1 MSPSHLLVIKIGGAA
16 GIDPSGLC
24 DDVAELTSE
33 GRSMV
38 LVHGAS
44 DRADRLALALG
55 HPARFLISPSGHVSR
70 YTDLQTRDIYVKAVC
85 EVNTELV
92 AALNSRGV
100 QAVGLAGDGS
110 CPLRGERKPAV
121 RAVVDGHTQTIRD
134 DYSGRLTGVEC
145 EAIGALLTRGLTPVV
160 PPLAQSER
168 DGLLNVDGDRAAAA
182 LAAAL
187 RAETLILLSNVPG
200 LLREYPDETSLAH
213 RVPADSLDQALIWA
227 QGRMKRKVISV
238 REALQAGVPRAALAD
253 ARQPQPLRRALA
265 GGGTWFG

>member
-1 MSPSHLLVIKIGGAA
+1 MSPTHLLVIKIGGTA

-24 DDVAELTSE
+24 DDVAELISQ

-44 DRADRLALALG
+44 DRADRLGLALG
-55 HPARFLISPSGHVSR
+55 HPARFLTSPSGHVSR
-70 YTDLQTRDIYVKAVC
+70 YTDLRTRDVYVQAAC
-85 EVNTELV
+85 EVNTEIV

-100 QAVGLAGDGS
+100 EAVGLAGDGS
-110 CPLRGERKPAV
+110 CPLLGERKPAV
-121 RAVVDGHTQTIRD
+121 RAVFDGRTRTIRD
-134 DYSGRLTGVEC
+134 DYSGRLTGVER
-145 EAIGALLTRGLTPVV
+145 EAIEALLTKGLTPVV
-160 PPLAQSER
+160 APMALSDH

-200 LLREYPDETSLAH
+200 LLRHYPDESSLAR
-213 RVPADSLDQALIWA
+213 RVPAESLDQALAWA

-238 REALQAGVPRAALAD
+238 REALQAGVPSAALAD